1 MAMAL
6 HKSVNSEDDDEEDLC
21 AMVPTP
27 QDAGSDPASVVKV
40 LDPKKVTITS
50 F

>member
-1 MAMAL
+1 MALAL

-27 QDAGSDPASVVKV
+27 HDAGSDPASVVKV
-40 LDPKKVTITS
+40 LQKKVTITS